1 MSSNLIR
8 TASEWGAYLEKL
20 QRADYF
26 FLDCET
32 TGLEAWGADMLVG
45 VAIKGPG
52 LPSVYVPFRHL
63 DGNIPLWCLH
73 DLAPLLQ
80 TKLFINHHDA
90 FDLRFLLKEGLPLP
104 ERLEDTMIAAHLL
117 DCNQSAALKT
127 LGAKYLDPNAAKA
140 EEELEAL
147 LDLHKLKGKQEM
159 YKLPPE
165 MVADYACQDVDLV
178 EALRNWQRP
187 HLERWGLYSLYL
199 ERCAYQQ
206 LLLKAEHR
214 GFLLDRKLTQ
224 EYSDEAVTQKA
235 ALTKEICDLAGE
247 EVNPGSP
254 KQMAKLLGV
263 ASTAEKII
271 RKLGDGDRRAA
282 ALLDFRGWA
291 KLRGTYYEAFL
302 RGIDESSVLRASFK
316 INGTVAGRLSMEKPN
331 LQAIPQ
337 YSEMYKVKDVFVAR
351 PGYKLLEADY
361 SAMELR
367 LAAHFTGA
375 PILVESFEKGLSPHD
390 LTAAKMGIE
399 RNTAKTLAFSILYGA
414 GPKRI
419 AEQFNLDKTAAGK
432 LLAEYWKANPL
443 IFRFKEA
450 TQEMA
455 RRNGYI
461 RLWSGLIR
469 RYLPEESSYMG
480 KKARAQPHTSFNN
493 LLQGSGAE
501 IIRRATQRLEK
512 RIAGSGTHL
521 LLQVHDSIVLEIPEG
536 QVANVAH
543 CVREVMQD
551 NPEMSILM
559 LVDMKVGDS
568 WGKMTHYEPN
578 S

>member
-1 MSSNLIR
+1 MSNLIR
-8 TASEWGAYLEKL
+8 TAAEWGAYLEKL

-32 TGLEAWGADMLVG
+32 TGLEAWGADMIVG

-52 LPSVYVPFRHL
+52 LPSVYAPFRHL
-63 DGNIPLWCLH
+63 EGNIPIECLH
-73 DLAPLLQ
+73 DLAPLLRS
-80 TKLFINHHDA
+80 KLFINHHDA

-165 MVADYACQDVDLV
+165 MVANYACQDVDLV

-235 ALTKEICDLAGE
+235 ELTKEICDLAGE

-351 PGYKLLEADY
+351 PGYTLIEADY
-361 SAMELR
+361 SALELR
-367 LAAHFTGA
+367 LAAHFTGE
-375 PILVESFEKGLSPHD
+375 PNLVQAFEKNESPHD
-390 LTAAKMGIE
+390 SVAAKMGID
-399 RNTAKTLAFSILYGA
+399 RHTAKTLNFSILYGA
-414 GPKRI
+414 GPSRI
-419 AEQFNLDKTAAGK
+419 SEQFGLSKSAAGA
-432 LLAEYWKANPL
+432 LLASYWKANPL
-443 IFRFKEA
+443 IYRWKEA
-450 TQEMA
+450 VQEKA
-455 RRNGYI
+455 RQTGYV
-461 RLWSGLIR
+461 RLWSGHIR
-469 RYLPEESSYMG
+469 RYMPEVAYTPGHKG
-480 KKARAQPHTSFNN
+480 KAQPHTAPNN
-493 LLQGSGAE
+493 VIQGSGAE
-501 IIRRATQRLEK
+501 IIRRATQRLDK
-512 RIAGSGTHL
+512 RLAGSGANL
-521 LLQVHDSIVLEIPEG
+521 LLQVHDSLVYEVPEA
-536 QVANVAH
+536 QLANVSY
-543 CVREVMQD
+543 CVREVMEF
-551 NPEMSILM
+551 NPEFNVPL
-559 LVDMKVGDS
+559 LVDIKAGCS
-568 WGKMTHYEPN
+568 WGKMKKYAPN